1 MRLHPCADA
10 LTRSRRCLVR
20 DTERCVSRSQSEM
33 PPTRMLDKRPPHRR
47 SEPMPDQQV
56 PETVGALVEIAHRE
70 IREHCAAVARPPLP
84 DGRVREQLVVAPC
97 VALIELLAA
106 HVFRLKDDVRRVV
119 LVPVAMQDAPL
130 RFELTEQ

>member
-20 DTERCVSRSQSEM
+20 SVKCCESRPQSEM
-33 PPTRMLDKRPPHRR
+33 PLARMLDQRPPHRR
-47 SEPMPDQQV
+47 SEPMADQQV
-56 PETVGALVEIAHRE
+56 PEAVRALVEIAHRE

-84 DGRVREQLVVAPC
+84 DGRMGEQFVVAPG

-106 HVFRLKDDVRRVV
+106 HVLRLED
-119 LVPVAMQDAPL
+119 
-130 RFELTEQ
+130 